1 MTEKKIGALERIGNW
16 TNPAPQIRNP
26 KSQIGLWLKPASVQF
41 EVSDFG
47 FEVQDSSNF
56 QIPLE
61 IWGLNSVEIWQ

>member
-1 MTEKKIGALERIGNW
+1 MTAQFFTGNSGDVDRIRNW

-56 QIPLE
+56 EFGQRH
-61 IWGLNSVEIWQ
+61 LNSP